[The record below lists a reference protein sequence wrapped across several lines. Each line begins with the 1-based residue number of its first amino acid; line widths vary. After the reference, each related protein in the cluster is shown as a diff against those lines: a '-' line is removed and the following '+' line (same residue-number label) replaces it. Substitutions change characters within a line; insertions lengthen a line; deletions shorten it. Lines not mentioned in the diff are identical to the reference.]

1 MYKVMSVNA
10 GSSSLKFKLFEMPEE
25 VVIASGIVERI
36 GHDDAIFTIKK
47 PDGFKKTEVLEV
59 VDHAVAVDLVLKGL
73 IEQNI
78 VKSLDEI
85 KGVGHRIVQGG
96 KYFADSAVFDKDT
109 EDKIE
114 SLIPLAPLHNAA
126 HLVGFRAFKKALPDV
141 GEVAVF
147 DTAFHQTMPEEE
159 YLFPIKYEYSMQY
172 DIRRYGAHGTSH
184 KYLSELVN
192 HKYLNDKKDSC
203 IITCHIGSGSSLA
216 AVKNGKCISTTM
228 GLTPLGGVMMGTRT
242 GDMDPSVFNY
252 LVTCTGKSAEQIYQE
267 FNKESG
273 LLGVSGVSNDTR
285 DIEAGAAN
293 GNERC
298 VLAMKMFANRIA
310 SFIGSYFIKLGHVDA
325 IVFSAGIGENAP
337 EYREAIIDDCKEAMK
352 LELDKEANKETRF
365 GKEGIISTPSSS
377 CPIIVVPTDEELMIA
392 RDTVR
397 LLKL

>member
-1 MYKVMSVNA
+1 
-10 GSSSLKFKLFEMPEE
+10 
-25 VVIASGIVERI
+25 
-36 GHDDAIFTIKK
+36 
-47 PDGFKKTEVLEV
+47 
-59 VDHAVAVDLVLKGL
+59 
-73 IEQNI
+73 
-78 VKSLDEI
+78 
-85 KGVGHRIVQGG
+85 
-96 KYFADSAVFDKDT
+96 
-109 EDKIE
+109 
-114 SLIPLAPLHNAA
+114 
-126 HLVGFRAFKKALPDV
+126 
-141 GEVAVF
+141 
-147 DTAFHQTMPEEE
+147 
-159 YLFPIKYEYSMQY
+159 
-172 DIRRYGAHGTSH
+172 
-184 KYLSELVN
+184 
-192 HKYLNDKKDSC
+192 
-203 IITCHIGSGSSLA
+203 
-216 AVKNGKCISTTM
+216 

-352 LELDKEANKETRF
+352 LELDKEANKVTRF

>member
-1 MYKVMSVNA
+1 MQITVFTPTYNRAHLLPRLYKSLCAQTCKDFEWVIVDDGSV
-10 GSSSLKFKLFEMPEE
+10 
-25 VVIASGIVERI
+25 
-36 GHDDAIFTIKK
+36 DDTKSII
-47 PDGFKKTEVLEV
+47 DGFINDNSITIRYFCQE
-59 VDHAVAVDLVLKGL
+59 
-73 IEQNI
+73 N
-78 VKSLDEI
+78 
-85 KGVGHRIVQGG
+85 GG
-96 KYFADSAVFDKDT
+96 KHRAINRGVKEAKGNLFFIADSDDT
-109 EDKIE
+109 LPEKSIE
-114 SLIPLAPLHNAA
+114 TVLNQYE
-126 HLVGFRAFKKALPDV
+126 KA
-141 GEVAVF
+141 
-147 DTAFHQTMPEEE
+147 
-159 YLFPIKYEYSMQY
+159 
-172 DIRRYGAHGTSH
+172 
-184 KYLSELVN
+184 
-192 HKYLNDKKDSC
+192 
-203 IITCHIGSGSSLA
+203 
-216 AVKNGKCISTTM
+216 KN
-228 GLTPLGGVMMGTRT
+228 LTPLGGVMMGTRT
-242 GDMDPSVFNY
+242 GDIDPSVFNY

-352 LELDKEANKETRF
+352 LELDKEANKVTRF